1 MCQLEEGIFHLQLVL
16 HHGLLDIVE
25 VLSVGGGEVDGS
37 VAEERRR
44 LGECVHK
51 VSKVAEVLN
60 NLRQRSGLARARAA
74 GQGDTGDI
82 LIHRS

>member
-1 MCQLEEGIFHLQLVL
+1 MRQLEEGIFHLQLVL

-44 LGECVHK
+44 LGECVDEVTEVTK
-51 VSKVAEVLN
+51 VLDD
-60 NLRQRSGLARARAA
+60 LRKGGGLTCARAA
-74 GQGDTGDI
+74 GEGDAGDI
-82 LIHRS
+82 LVRL